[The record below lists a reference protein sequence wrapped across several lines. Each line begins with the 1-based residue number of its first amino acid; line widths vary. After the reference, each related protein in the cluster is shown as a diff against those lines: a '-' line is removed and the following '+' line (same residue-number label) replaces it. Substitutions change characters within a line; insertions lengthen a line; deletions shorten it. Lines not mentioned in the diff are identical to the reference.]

1 MVIRGGDQGF
11 KTYLKLVRARFKK
24 YSPIVT
30 RKAILMSFP
39 LVLHR
44 IQMIASRETTVDIT
58 VSTMLGVLNMRDISD
73 CCPNLI
79 LNYKSI

>member
-1 MVIRGGDQGF
+1 MVIRGGDHGF
-11 KTYLKLVRARFKK
+11 RTYLKLVIARFKK
-24 YSPIVT
+24 YKPIVT
-30 RKAILMSFP
+30 RKATLMSFP

-44 IQMIASRETTVDIT
+44 IQIIASRETAVDIT

-79 LNYKSI
+79 LEY

>member
-1 MVIRGGDQGF
+1 MVIRGGDHGF

-24 YSPIVT
+24 YRPMVT
-30 RKAILMSFP
+30 RKATLISLP

-58 VSTMLGVLNMRDISD
+58 VSTILGVLNMRDISD
-73 CCPNLI
+73 LWLNLI
-79 LNYKSI
+79 LEYKSI